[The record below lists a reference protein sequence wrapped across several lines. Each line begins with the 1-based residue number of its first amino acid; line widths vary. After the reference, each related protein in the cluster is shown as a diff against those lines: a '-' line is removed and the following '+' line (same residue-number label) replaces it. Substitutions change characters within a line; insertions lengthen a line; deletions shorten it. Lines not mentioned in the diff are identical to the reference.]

1 MLTLV
6 QLIASY
12 MNKIENTDQQNSL
25 QYIEQLN
32 SSQIQE
38 GQACVKEETNLRDK
52 IVYRCIIRDS
62 IPPLA
67 LNLYHKIKFE
77 KKNEKKNS

>member
-1 MLTLV
+1 
-6 QLIASY
+6 
-12 MNKIENTDQQNSL
+12 MNKIENIDQQNSL

-67 LNLYHKIKFE
+67 LNLDHKIKFEE

>member
-6 QLIASY
+6 QLITSY
-12 MNKIENTDQQNSL
+12 MSKIENIDQQNSL

-32 SSQIQE
+32 SSQTQE
-38 GQACVKEETNLRDK
+38 QQACVKEETNLIDK
-52 IVYRCIIRDS
+52 IIYRCIIRDS

-67 LNLYHKIKFE
+67 LNLDHKIKFKG
-77 KKNEKKNS
+77 KK